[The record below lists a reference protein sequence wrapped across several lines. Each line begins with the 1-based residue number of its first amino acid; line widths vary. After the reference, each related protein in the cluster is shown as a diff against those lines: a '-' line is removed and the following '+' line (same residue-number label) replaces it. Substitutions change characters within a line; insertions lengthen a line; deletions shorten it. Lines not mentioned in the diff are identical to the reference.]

1 MKINRINIKNYK
13 SMVESGNIF
22 VDEQIMALIGQNNT
36 GKSTVLDAIQCVFP
50 EAKKNVEYKDF
61 HNRSKNVEIELE
73 FSLVTEEYLKE
84 RLYSEDLRKKENS
97 LNEACEKGASPDEI
111 AELLKKYEDRMASKI
126 KEAQKKYE
134 IDNEVFVVKQIV
146 PPGGKKKSELKSGAM
161 ISDAD
166 LKKILPVLKV
176 IPAIRNPQNES
187 TAGTN
192 SYMKELIQMLDDN
205 IETTIEVGQRK
216 INYNELNQ
224 IIADE
229 SNRRCSE
236 LSKKITEKYTEA
248 VGSTDFEIHISSEVN
263 IAKGTAYSTKLVDT
277 HAELESDMLSCGTG
291 YQSMIILSIL
301 QTFLELDTRQVGYI
315 LIIEEPEVY
324 LHPNLQRKM
333 IETLCKLSLDNQ
345 VIFSTHSPITISA
358 LTKSQ
363 ILLIVKENAR
373 AHVEPINVKK
383 VIEEL
388 GVRPADIL
396 MQNGV
401 ILVEGPDDKKAI
413 EILLNKIDKRLTEKI
428 NIVST
433 GSCSKIAFFASVE
446 KVLYSLPK
454 VPVLIIRDADYL
466 MPEEQKLQTIK
477 EIKKFM
483 ENSLEIDDKE
493 LEEDIFVIGE
503 HALESLFMDPN
514 IISNVLQLNFEVC
527 QDACLTYQKGYEN
540 AMKKQMGK
548 DVIAKYFQPKY
559 FWEKNLDKYGW
570 SDAKS
575 VAREKWDEAYYENWE
590 RVIKDMFPENRE
602 EKITNFRMVREGI
615 NKYTCDAV
623 REQRNYIVEIL
634 ESMSLKILEK
644 NSFSKLVKKLKDFST
659 FVIG

>member
-13 SMVESGNIF
+13 SMVESGNIS

-73 FSLVTEEYLKE
+73 FSLVTDEYLKE
-84 RLYSEDLRKKENS
+84 RLCSEDLRKKENS
-97 LNEACEKGASPDEI
+97 FNEACEKGASPDEI
-111 AELLKKYEDRMASKI
+111 AELLKKYEDKMASKI
-126 KEAQKKYE
+126 EEAQKKYE

-248 VGSTDFEIHISSEVN
+248 VGSTDFKIYISSEVN

-277 HAELESDMLSCGTG
+277 YAELESDMLSCGTG

-301 QTFLELDTRQVGYI
+301 QTFLE
-315 LIIEEPEVY
+315 
-324 LHPNLQRKM
+324 
-333 IETLCKLSLDNQ
+333 
-345 VIFSTHSPITISA
+345 
-358 LTKSQ
+358 
-363 ILLIVKENAR
+363 
-373 AHVEPINVKK
+373 
-383 VIEEL
+383 
-388 GVRPADIL
+388 
-396 MQNGV
+396 
-401 ILVEGPDDKKAI
+401 
-413 EILLNKIDKRLTEKI
+413 
-428 NIVST
+428 
-433 GSCSKIAFFASVE
+433 
-446 KVLYSLPK
+446 
-454 VPVLIIRDADYL
+454 
-466 MPEEQKLQTIK
+466 
-477 EIKKFM
+477 
-483 ENSLEIDDKE
+483 
-493 LEEDIFVIGE
+493 
-503 HALESLFMDPN
+503 
-514 IISNVLQLNFEVC
+514 
-527 QDACLTYQKGYEN
+527 
-540 AMKKQMGK
+540 
-548 DVIAKYFQPKY
+548 
-559 FWEKNLDKYGW
+559 
-570 SDAKS
+570 
-575 VAREKWDEAYYENWE
+575 
-590 RVIKDMFPENRE
+590 
-602 EKITNFRMVREGI
+602 
-615 NKYTCDAV
+615 
-623 REQRNYIVEIL
+623 
-634 ESMSLKILEK
+634 
-644 NSFSKLVKKLKDFST
+644 
-659 FVIG
+659 